1 MPQEWQKILDDNGIT
16 KAEQEQNPD
25 EVSVDRLPRAFPG
38 RSTSRVADDQIL
50 AVVRF
55 FQDRE
60 AKGTENGE
68 DEVWEKM
75 GHAGPAHPPQ
85 TPTPPTDMSR
95 EHSREA
101 LPQMTNFAHPV
112 SLAEQTLSRIVG
124 LTFSEMR
131 LRRLPKLLR
140 TGIWR

>member
-25 EVSVDRLPRAFPG
+25 EVSRCDPIVLFG
-38 RSTSRVADDQIL
+38 VADNQIL

-60 AKGTENGE
+60 AKGIEHGE

-101 LPQMTNFAHPV
+101 LPQMANYAPSV
-112 SLAEQTLSRIVG
+112 CLSAI
-124 LTFSEMR
+124 
-131 LRRLPKLLR
+131 LLR
-140 TGIWR
+140 MREGS